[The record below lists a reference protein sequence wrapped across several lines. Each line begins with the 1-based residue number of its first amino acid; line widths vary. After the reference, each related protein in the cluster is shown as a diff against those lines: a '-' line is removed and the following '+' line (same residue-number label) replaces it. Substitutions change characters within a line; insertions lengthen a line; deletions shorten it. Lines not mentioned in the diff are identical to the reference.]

1 MFRTSSFRR
10 TLLVATMIGVSALAA
25 TVPVTIKAD
34 SADAAAPPTFA
45 YLSSENGHFMHVV
58 NTSTQTWGTSVGDFQ
73 PSQNNWRCNRFTN
86 TANNAG
92 TKVYNAASCQ
102 GNAAAIDTA
111 TGTFS
116 LLPFAGTAMKV
127 SKDDQFMY
135 VVRGYE
141 RQKYKLSDNSL
152 VWSVLSPGYRPYA
165 TQYAFALSQDDSK
178 MYVPMQDRFQ
188 NVGVL
193 DAATGSTITEISN
206 AAWSFPS
213 WTVASPVGNS
223 IFVGTNNGIAVI
235 DSSTDTY
242 TRLIPVTA
250 AAPAAVSTDGNFL
263 YLSNGSNIK
272 KVRVSDGTVLDT
284 YAVSCGEGGI
294 ALTPDGDY
302 LYAVTGSGVSII
314 RLSDGNISSLTYP
327 STTPNTSVGRT
338 IVMATRVEAPSISL
352 SRSSATANVDNAV
365 SGLYSISN
373 TAGTPTSYSISPSA
387 LAAGL
392 SFSTS
397 TGLITGTPTA
407 TRAATTYTITATNT
421 GGSSSATF
429 ALTVTDPPDAPTP
442 TFSATTSTA
451 DGFTFTITNY
461 SNSYS
466 YTLSA
471 TNGAVASQSSGNVTV
486 SGLAASGV
494 STVTVSTARSGFRA
508 SSATASGRAQDATT
522 TTTTVPA
529 GASGL
534 VSGGGT
540 ADASSD
546 GTTGSTTTVPSKVS
560 TTATAATVLPRAS
573 TTTTTTT
580 TIPAPDA
587 PTANPGAG
595 VLVID
600 GKETTASVTR
610 TSNRVTVGAAGV
622 SVTFNGIAQDGTI
635 VPLDSE
641 GNLRLTGGNSVS
653 IEGTGFASNQDVE
666 VWMFSTPQLLATV
679 KADSN
684 GKVVENIK
692 LSSMLEEGN
701 HRFVV
706 DGTSAAGADALVALG
721 IIVGYESSGLSTT
734 GKLLIAL
741 PIALA
746 IIMGLVI
753 PTTLRRRKKTARG

>member
-1 MFRTSSFRR
+1 M
-10 TLLVATMIGVSALAA
+10 
-25 TVPVTIKAD
+25 
-34 SADAAAPPTFA
+34 
-45 YLSSENGHFMHVV
+45 
-58 NTSTQTWGTSVGDFQ
+58 
-73 PSQNNWRCNRFTN
+73 TN
-86 TANNAG
+86 TVNNAG

-116 LLPFAGTAMKV
+116 LLPFVGTAMTV

-135 VVRGYE
+135 VVRSYE
-141 RQKYKLSDNSL
+141 RFKFKLSDNSI
-152 VWSVLSPGYRPYA
+152 VWQVLSPGYRPWA
-165 TQYAFALSQDDSK
+165 TQYAFAASQDDSK
-178 MYVPMQDRFQ
+178 IYVPMQDRFQ

-206 AAWSFPS
+206 AAWSSPS
-213 WTVASPVGNS
+213 WTVASPVGTN

-250 AAPAAVSTDGNFL
+250 AAPAAVSADGNFL

-272 KVRVSDGTVLDT
+272 KVRVSDGSVLNT
-284 YAVSCGEGGI
+284 FNVGCGEGGI
-294 ALTPDGDY
+294 ALTPDEEY

-314 RLSDGNISSLTYP
+314 RLSDGDISSLTYP

-352 SRSSATANVDNAV
+352 SRSSATANVDNAI
-365 SGLYSISN
+365 SSLYSISN
-373 TAGTPTSYSISPSA
+373 TGGTPTSYSISPST

-397 TGLITGTPTA
+397 TGLISGTPTA
-407 TRAATTYTITATNT
+407 TRVATTYTITATNR
-421 GGSSSATF
+421 GGSSSGSF

-442 TFSATTSTA
+442 TFSATASTA
-451 DGFTFTITNY
+451 DGFTFSISNY
-461 SNSYS
+461 SNNYSYS
-466 YTLSA
+466 VSA
-471 TNGAVASQSSGNVTV
+471 TNGAIATHSAGNVTV
-486 SGLAASGV
+486 SGLAASGT
-494 STVTVSTARSGFRA
+494 STVTVSAVRSGYRT

-522 TTTTVPA
+522 TRSTAVPASGNGVTSGAGATGTSTSGAGATTTTVVR
-529 GASGL
+529 ST
-534 VSGGGT
+534 VS
-540 ADASSD
+540 
-546 GTTGSTTTVPSKVS
+546 
-560 TTATAATVLPRAS
+560 
-573 TTTTTTT
+573 TTTTT

-587 PTANPGAG
+587 PTANPGEG

-610 TSNRVTVGAAGV
+610 TNNRVTVGAAGV

-721 IIVGYESSGLSTT
+721 IIVGYESSGLSTA

-746 IIMGLVI
+746 IIVGLVI
-753 PTTLRRRKKTARG
+753 PTTLRRRKKTARV

>member
-1 MFRTSSFRR
+1 MSSVSSFRR
-10 TLLVATMIGVSALAA
+10 IFLAAAVLGVSALAA
-25 TVPVTIKAD
+25 AIPVAMK
-34 SADAAAPPTFA
+34 SSPADAVAPPTYA
-45 YLSSENGHFMHVV
+45 YLSSENGHFSHVV
-58 NTSTQTWGTSVGDFQ
+58 NTSTQSWGTSVGDFQ
-73 PSQNNWRCNRFTN
+73 PSQNNWRCNRMTN
-86 TANNAG
+86 TVNNAG

-102 GNAAAIDTA
+102 GNAAAIDTV

-116 LLPFAGTAMKV
+116 LLPFGGTAMKV
-127 SKDDQFMY
+127 SQDDQYMY
-135 VVRGYE
+135 VVMGYY
-141 RQKYKLSDNSL
+141 RVKYKLSDNSV
-152 VWSVLSPGYRPYA
+152 VWQVGSPGNRPYA

-178 MYVPMQDRFQ
+178 IYVPMQDRFQ

-193 DAATGSTITEISN
+193 DTATGSTITEISN
-206 AAWSFPS
+206 AAWSSPS
-213 WTVASPVGNS
+213 WTVASPVGTN

-235 DSSTDTY
+235 DSSTNTY

-250 AAPAAVSTDGNFL
+250 AAPAAVSADGNFL

-373 TAGTPTSYSISPSA
+373 TGGTQTSYSISPST
-387 LAAGL
+387 LATGL

-407 TRAATTYTITATNT
+407 TRAATTYTITATNV
-421 GGSSSATF
+421 GGSSSDTF
-429 ALTVTDPPDAPTP
+429 SLTVTDPPDAPTP
-442 TFSATTSTA
+442 IFSATASTA
-451 DGFTFTITNY
+451 DGFTFSISNY
-461 SNSYS
+461 SNNYSYS
-466 YTLSA
+466 VSA
-471 TNGAVASQSSGNVTV
+471 TNGAIATHSAGNVTV
-486 SGLAASGV
+486 SGLTASGT
-494 STVTVSTARSGFRA
+494 STVTVSAVRSGYRT

-522 TTTTVPA
+522 TTTTAVPA
-529 GASGL
+529 GGNGVTSGAGATGTST
-534 VSGGGT
+534 SGAGAT
-540 ADASSD
+540 
-546 GTTGSTTTVPSKVS
+546 TTTVARS
-560 TTATAATVLPRAS
+560 TVS

-587 PTANPGAG
+587 PTANPGSG

-610 TSNRVTVGAAGV
+610 TNNRVTVGAAGV

-653 IEGTGFASNQDVE
+653 IEGTGFAANQDVE

-679 KADSN
+679 KADSS

-721 IIVGYESSGLSTT
+721 VIVGYESSGLSTT

-746 IIMGLVI
+746 IIIGLVI
-753 PTTLRRRKKTARG
+753 PTTLRRRKKLARV

>member
-1 MFRTSSFRR
+1 M
-10 TLLVATMIGVSALAA
+10 
-25 TVPVTIKAD
+25 
-34 SADAAAPPTFA
+34 
-45 YLSSENGHFMHVV
+45 
-58 NTSTQTWGTSVGDFQ
+58 
-73 PSQNNWRCNRFTN
+73 TN
-86 TANNAG
+86 TVNNAG

-116 LLPFAGTAMKV
+116 LLPFVGTAMTV

-135 VVRGYE
+135 VVRSYE
-141 RQKYKLSDNSL
+141 RFKFKLSDNSI
-152 VWSVLSPGYRPYA
+152 VWQVLSPGYRPWA
-165 TQYAFALSQDDSK
+165 TQYAFAASQDDSK
-178 MYVPMQDRFQ
+178 IYVPMQDRFQ

-206 AAWSFPS
+206 AAWSSPS
-213 WTVASPVGNS
+213 WTVASPVGTN

-250 AAPAAVSTDGNFL
+250 AAPAAVSADGNFL

-272 KVRVSDGTVLDT
+272 KVRVSDGSVLNT
-284 YAVSCGEGGI
+284 FNVGCGEGGI
-294 ALTPDGDY
+294 ALTPDEEY

-314 RLSDGNISSLTYP
+314 RLSDGDISSLTYP

-365 SGLYSISN
+365 SSLYSISN
-373 TAGTPTSYSISPSA
+373 TGGTPTSYSISPST

-397 TGLITGTPTA
+397 TGLISGTPTA
-407 TRAATTYTITATNT
+407 TRVATTYTITATNR
-421 GGSSSATF
+421 GGSSSGSF

-442 TFSATTSTA
+442 TFSATASAA
-451 DGFTFTITNY
+451 DGFTFSISNY
-461 SNSYS
+461 SNNYSYS
-466 YTLSA
+466 VSA
-471 TNGAVASQSSGNVTV
+471 TNGAIATHSAGNVTV
-486 SGLAASGV
+486 SGLAASGT
-494 STVTVSTARSGFRA
+494 STVTVSAVRSGYRT

-522 TTTTVPA
+522 TRSTAVPASGNGVTSGAGATGTSTSGAGATTTTVVR
-529 GASGL
+529 ST
-534 VSGGGT
+534 VS
-540 ADASSD
+540 
-546 GTTGSTTTVPSKVS
+546 
-560 TTATAATVLPRAS
+560 
-573 TTTTTTT
+573 TTTTT

-587 PTANPGAG
+587 PTANPGEG

-610 TSNRVTVGAAGV
+610 TNNRVTVGAAGV

-721 IIVGYESSGLSTT
+721 IIVGYESSGLSTA

-746 IIMGLVI
+746 IIVGLVI
-753 PTTLRRRKKTARG
+753 PTTLRRRKKTARV

>member
-1 MFRTSSFRR
+1 MFRASSFRR
-10 TLLVATMIGVSALAA
+10 TLLAIMILGVSALAI
-25 TVPVTIKAD
+25 TVPVTLQSSPAE
-34 SADAAAPPTFA
+34 AAAPPTFA

-86 TANNAG
+86 TANHAG

-102 GNAAAIDTA
+102 GNAAAIDTT

-116 LLPFAGTAMKV
+116 LLPFAGTAMRV

-152 VWSVLSPGYRPYA
+152 MWSVLSPGYRPYA

-193 DAATGSTITEISN
+193 DTATGNTTTEISD

-250 AAPAAVSTDGNFL
+250 AAPAAVSADGNFL

-272 KVRVSDGTVLDT
+272 KVRVTDGTVLDT
-284 YAVSCGEGGI
+284 YAVSCGEGGV

-314 RLSDGNISSLTYP
+314 RLSDGNITSLTYP
-327 STTPNTSVGRT
+327 STSPNTSVGRT

-365 SGLYSISN
+365 SSLYSISN
-373 TAGTPTSYSISPSA
+373 TGGTSTSYSISPST

-407 TRAATTYTITATNT
+407 TRASTTYTITATNG
-421 GGSSSATF
+421 GGSSSDTF
-429 ALTVTDPPDAPTP
+429 ALTVIDPPDAPSP

-451 DGFTFTITNY
+451 VGFTFSITNY

-466 YTLSA
+466 YAVSA
-471 TNGAVASQSSGNVTV
+471 TNGASATHSAGNVTV
-486 SGLAASGV
+486 TGLAASGT
-494 STVTVSTARSGFRA
+494 STVTVSAARSGYRT

-522 TTTTVPA
+522 TTTAVPA
-529 GASGL
+529 GANGLASGAGTNGT
-534 VSGGGT
+534 STGGT
-540 ADASSD
+540 GA
-546 GTTGSTTTVPSKVS
+546 TSTTVARTEV
-560 TTATAATVLPRAS
+560 TT

-587 PTANPGAG
+587 PDASPGNGAI
-595 VLVID
+595 VVD
-600 GKETTASVTR
+600 GKEEVATVTR
-610 TSNRVTVGAAGV
+610 ANNRVTVGAGGV

-635 VPLDSE
+635 LPLDSD
-641 GNLRLTGGNSVS
+641 GNLRITGGDSVS
-653 IEGTGFASNQDVE
+653 VEGTGFAANQDVE

-692 LSSMLEEGN
+692 LSTMLQEGN
-701 HRFVV
+701 HRFVI
-706 DGTSAAGADALVALG
+706 DGKSTNGSDALVALG
-721 IIVGYESSGLSTT
+721 VIVGYESSGLSTT

-741 PIALA
+741 PIGLA
-746 IIMGLVI
+746 IIVGLVI
-753 PTTLRRRKKTARG
+753 PTTVRRRKKLARG

>member
-1 MFRTSSFRR
+1 MSSVSSFRR
-10 TLLVATMIGVSALAA
+10 IFLAATVLGVSALAA
-25 TVPVTIKAD
+25 AIPVAMK
-34 SADAAAPPTFA
+34 SSPADAAAPPTYA
-45 YLSSENGHFMHVV
+45 YLSSENGHFSHVV
-58 NTSTQTWGTSVGDFQ
+58 NTSTQSWGTSVGDFQ
-73 PSQNNWRCNRFTN
+73 PSQNNWRCNRMTN
-86 TANNAG
+86 TVNNAG

-116 LLPFAGTAMKV
+116 LLPFGGTAMKV
-127 SKDDQFMY
+127 SQDDQYMY
-135 VVRGYE
+135 VVMGYQ
-141 RQKYKLSDNSL
+141 RVKYKLSDNSI
-152 VWSVLSPGYRPYA
+152 VWQVLSPGYRPYA
-165 TQYAFALSQDDSK
+165 TQYAFAASQDDSK
-178 MYVPMQDRFQ
+178 IYVPMQDRFQ

-193 DAATGSTITEISN
+193 DTATGSTITEISN
-206 AAWSFPS
+206 AAWSSPS
-213 WTVASPVGNS
+213 WTVASPVGTN
-223 IFVGTNNGIAVI
+223 IFVGTNNGIAII

-242 TRLIPVTA
+242 TRLIPVGA
-250 AAPAAVSTDGNFL
+250 AAPAAVSADGNFL

-284 YAVSCGEGGI
+284 YAVGCGEGGI

-373 TAGTPTSYSISPSA
+373 TGGTPTSYSISPST

-407 TRAATTYTITATNT
+407 TRAATTYTITATNV
-421 GGSSSATF
+421 GGSSSDTF
-429 ALTVTDPPDAPTP
+429 SLTVTDPPDAPTP
-442 TFSATTSTA
+442 TFSATTSTSS
-451 DGFTFTITNY
+451 GFTFSISNY
-461 SNSYS
+461 SNNYSYS
-466 YTLSA
+466 VSA
-471 TNGAVASQSSGNVTV
+471 TNGAIATHSAGNVTV
-486 SGLAASGV
+486 SGLAASGT
-494 STVTVSTARSGFRA
+494 STVTVSAVRSGYRT

-522 TTTTVPA
+522 TTTAVPA
-529 GASGL
+529 GGNGVTSGAGATGTST
-534 VSGGGT
+534 SGAGAT
-540 ADASSD
+540 
-546 GTTGSTTTVPSKVS
+546 TTTVARS
-560 TTATAATVLPRAS
+560 TVS

-587 PTANPGAG
+587 PTANPGSG

-610 TSNRVTVGAAGV
+610 TNNRVTVGAAGV

-653 IEGTGFASNQDVE
+653 IEGTGFAANQDVE

-679 KADSN
+679 KADSS

-721 IIVGYESSGLSTT
+721 VIVGYESSGLSTT

-746 IIMGLVI
+746 IIIGLVI
-753 PTTLRRRKKTARG
+753 PTTLRRRKKLARV